1 MAFRKKYKFESG
13 GNTQVDVLEEVKDIA
28 SKEVSRPLSPKTP
41 LRLSDGDD
49 LFEMNYEL
57 LDVLNDQ
64 IKNLIYTE
72 PGERLCFPNLG
83 TSLKNVIAR
92 NDNLNSAI
100 DNIAN
105 QIKNVI
111 TTYAPG
117 IILNDVAAEYSEEYQ
132 KKYNIPVA
140 LITVNYS
147 FFEQVALYSTNP
159 SSIGAFNDTIK
170 RTASLQIK
178 IGLNN

>member
-1 MAFRKKYKFESG
+1 MTFRKKYKFESG
-13 GNTQVDVLEEVKDIA
+13 GNTQLDVLEEVKDIA
-28 SKEVSRPLSPKTP
+28 SKEISLPLSPKTP
-41 LRLSDGDD
+41 LRLSNSDD
-49 LFEMNYEL
+49 LFEMNYDL

-83 TSLKNVIAR
+83 TSLKNVISR

-111 TTYAPG
+111 TAYAPG
-117 IILNDVAAEYSEEYQ
+117 IILNDVSAEYSEVYQ

-140 LITVNYS
+140 LVTVNYS
-147 FFEQVALYSTNP
+147 FFEQVALYNNKP
-159 SSIGAFNDTIK
+159 SAIGSFNDTIK
-170 RTASLQIK
+170 RNASLQIK

>member
-1 MAFRKKYKFESG
+1 MAFKKKYRFESG
-13 GNTQVDVLEEVKDIA
+13 GNTQLDILEEIKDIV
-28 SKEVSRPLSPKTP
+28 SKETPLPLSPKTP
-41 LRLSDGDD
+41 LRLSNGDD
-49 LFEMNYEL
+49 LFEMNYDL
-57 LDVLNDQ
+57 RDVLNDQ

-83 TSLKNVIAR
+83 TSLKNVITR
-92 NDNLNSAI
+92 NDDLNAVI

-111 TTYAPG
+111 ITYAPG
-117 IILNDVAAEYSEEYQ
+117 IILNDVSAEYSDEYR

-140 LITVNYS
+140 IVTVNYS
-147 FFEQVALYSTNP
+147 FFEQLAVNNNP
-159 SSIGAFNDTIK
+159 NTLDTFNDTIK

>member
-13 GNTQVDVLEEVKDIA
+13 GNTQLDVLEEVKDIA
-28 SKEVSRPLSPKTP
+28 SKEISLPLSPKTP
-41 LRLSDGDD
+41 LRLSDSDD
-49 LFEMNYEL
+49 LFEMNYNL

-83 TSLKNVIAR
+83 TSLKNVITR
-92 NDNLNSAI
+92 NGDLNAAI

-105 QIKNVI
+105 QIKNVLA
-111 TTYAPG
+111 TYAPG
-117 IILNDVAAEYSEEYQ
+117 IILNNVSAEYSEEYQ

-140 LITVNYS
+140 LITINYS
-147 FFEQVALYSTNP
+147 FFEQVALYNINP
-159 SSIGAFNDTIK
+159 SSIGAFNDTVK
-170 RTASLQIK
+170 RTAALQIK